1 MVSDSDLITR
11 LHEFLSASDLN
22 TTTTAIVRRRLEDD
36 FGLDLSDRKAFIREQ
51 VDLYVQSQVEN
62 AVENEEN
69 SKEDSDGGDGDA
81 AEEEEEVE
89 EEEEE
94 EEEEST
100 TGKTASKKGSKMKK
114 KEVKRRGGGGG
125 FTKLCSLSPHLQKF
139 TGVQELART
148 EVVKQLWSYIR
159 ENNLQDPSNR
169 RNILCDDKLHD
180 LFGVDTIN
188 MFQMNKALAKHIWP
202 LESNGGNVSIM
213 LDLYYFERLIFHLTI
228 VLAANSLLVCGNFS
242 F

>member
-1 MVSDSDLITR
+1 M
-11 LHEFLSASDLN
+11 
-22 TTTTAIVRRRLEDD
+22 
-36 FGLDLSDRKAFIREQ
+36 
-51 VDLYVQSQVEN
+51 
-62 AVENEEN
+62 
-69 SKEDSDGGDGDA
+69 
-81 AEEEEEVE
+81 
-89 EEEEE
+89 
-94 EEEEST
+94 
-100 TGKTASKKGSKMKK
+100 
-114 KEVKRRGGGGG
+114 
-125 FTKLCSLSPHLQKF
+125 
-139 TGVQELART
+139 
-148 EVVKQLWSYIR
+148 KQLWSYIR